1 MDVLINDFQAI
12 QEERAE
18 VKVLINAPKDPNQHI
33 VTLFVNIKKH
43 LTTLAE
49 MKNVIPYPAEDFII
63 ALYHHSQHHHPL
75 KYHYKVSRTFE

>member
-1 MDVLINDFQAI
+1 MNVLIDDYQVTS
-12 QEERAE
+12 EEQTA
-18 VKVLINAPKDPNQHI
+18 VKELFKASWDPNQHI
-33 VTLFVNIKKH
+33 VTLFGNIKTY
-43 LTTLAE
+43 LTILAE